1 MNMNNNYFAVKSATV
16 KTVVTVVAPTA
27 CECVRICVC
36 ICVCVRE
43 CMCVCVC
50 ACAWWLSGIH
60 SELPIKGLG
69 VQGQPVVI
77 WRSVFS

>member
-16 KTVVTVVAPTA
+16 KTVVTVAAPTA

-43 CMCVCVC
+43 CMCVCVREC
-50 ACAWWLSGIH
+50 VH
-60 SELPIKGLG
+60 PILLFVLISFKL
-69 VQGQPVVI
+69 
-77 WRSVFS
+77 RYL